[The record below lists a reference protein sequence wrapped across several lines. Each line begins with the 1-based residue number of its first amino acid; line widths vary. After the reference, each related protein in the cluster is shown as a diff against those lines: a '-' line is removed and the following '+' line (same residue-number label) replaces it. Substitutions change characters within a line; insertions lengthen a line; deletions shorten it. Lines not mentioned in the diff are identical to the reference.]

1 MHSLVGGTVSA
12 IQDKD
17 ILSGV
22 LSAGFREALSPLT
35 ANSSNEAKLLTS
47 QLTGILVGGLV
58 GGEEGANNGYIIST
72 SGELYNRQLHQD
84 EINWLKDDK
93 NIQSYA
99 NSKNITIE
107 EARKELTQTALS
119 LIDDNW
125 KKVLKETNSDAE
137 NYLLNNVASI
147 KNTTDLERANSF
159 QNETVAINNIDF
171 YKKYVHPD
179 IQKDIATVL
188 KDDIENKATEYK
200 EVFEKIKEQGVE
212 KTLNVAKE
220 KLGNYYDENTYL
232 EMLKD
237 GGKVLQSIIEDSV
250 NSTVKL
256 GYNLTTSPKNLAEI
270 YNISVEEATAI
281 QAILVVAAAN
291 EFGIKKTKAAD
302 NVLDLGVGKT
312 KTKEFQNEIY
322 KLPAGERVAMIKQE
336 SKKYAN
342 EIGLIKDNKL
352 SSLNNRDVYVDKNG
366 IIFSLDTQHGEWERI
381 NPKNGKH
388 EGSFELFD
396 ITKTTGKAVDNS
408 GQHNL
413 KVK

>member
-1 MHSLVGGTVSA
+1 M
-12 IQDKD
+12 
-17 ILSGV
+17 
-22 LSAGFREALSPLT
+22 
-35 ANSSNEAKLLTS
+35 
-47 QLTGILVGGLV
+47 VGGLV

-93 NIQSYA
+93 NIEEFA

-270 YNISVEEATAI
+270 YNISVEEATVI
-281 QAILVVAAAN
+281 QAVLVVAAAN

>member
-1 MHSLVGGTVSA
+1 MSKKLLRLITVFLLTTTLVFASLINNSFYSTSTS
-12 IQDKD
+12 INLQDKY
-17 ILSGV
+17 
-22 LSAGFREALSPLT
+22 
-35 ANSSNEAKLLTS
+35 SSKK
-47 QLTGILVGGLV
+47 I
-58 GGEEGANNGYIIST
+58 
-72 SGELYNRQLHQD
+72 LHQD

-270 YNISVEEATAI
+270 YNISVEEATVI
-281 QAILVVAAAN
+281 QAVLVVAAAN

>member
-1 MHSLVGGTVSA
+1 MSKKLLRLITVFLLTTTLVFASLINNSFYSTSTS
-12 IQDKD
+12 INLQDKY
-17 ILSGV
+17 
-22 LSAGFREALSPLT
+22 
-35 ANSSNEAKLLTS
+35 SSKK
-47 QLTGILVGGLV
+47 I
-58 GGEEGANNGYIIST
+58 
-72 SGELYNRQLHQD
+72 LHQD

-270 YNISVEEATAI
+270 YNISVEEATVI
-281 QAILVVAAAN
+281 QAVLVVAAAN
-291 EFGIKKTKAAD
+291 QFGIKKTKAAD

>member
-1 MHSLVGGTVSA
+1 M
-12 IQDKD
+12 
-17 ILSGV
+17 
-22 LSAGFREALSPLT
+22 
-35 ANSSNEAKLLTS
+35 
-47 QLTGILVGGLV
+47 VGGLA

-93 NIQSYA
+93 NIEEFA

-179 IQKDIATVL
+179 IQKDITTVL

-212 KTLNVAKE
+212 KTLNVAEE

-256 GYNLTTSPKNLAEI
+256 
-270 YNISVEEATAI
+270 
-281 QAILVVAAAN
+281 
-291 EFGIKKTKAAD
+291 
-302 NVLDLGVGKT
+302 
-312 KTKEFQNEIY
+312 
-322 KLPAGERVAMIKQE
+322 
-336 SKKYAN
+336 
-342 EIGLIKDNKL
+342 
-352 SSLNNRDVYVDKNG
+352 
-366 IIFSLDTQHGEWERI
+366 
-381 NPKNGKH
+381 
-388 EGSFELFD
+388 
-396 ITKTTGKAVDNS
+396 
-408 GQHNL
+408 
-413 KVK
+413 